1 MKGMFFSLVSFFVF
15 LNAANLIAQGNR
27 NILTIGDHQFSEGE
41 FWHVYNKNRHL
52 PGFNETPDDFAVRFI
67 NYKLKVVEAMHQG
80 LDTVPSFVKEFGKY
94 SEDLKTSFLVDSV
107 ALEKVAR
114 EAHRNMQEVIEASHI
129 LIRLQPG
136 SASSDTLT
144 AWKKMDSVR
153 KRVLSG
159 EDFGEL
165 ATTYS
170 EDPSAAG
177 NKGYLGYFSAFRM
190 IYPFEKAAYATAEGE
205 VSDIIRTDFGYHI
218 VKVHSRQPNPG
229 RIRVAHIMK
238 MFPRSATASDE
249 AKAYV
254 TIDSIYHELLKGK
267 DFASLA
273 RQHSD
278 DGQSANQG
286 GEMRAFSLQEMVP
299 EFALAAFALNSDGEI
314 SAPVRTDFGWH
325 IIKRLE
331 HTPVGDFTAERVNIM
346 NMMGRDGR
354 DQTGHDAF
362 VASKRSSARFY
373 LNESLLDRVISEMS
387 ADNSNS
393 KAFVERLNSNG
404 DELLFKYHDYEFKL
418 HQLLNSIENVVSF
431 NSLEGAPAIT
441 RLLDGMVNEAIVKV
455 EKRDLAKNIP
465 EYRYLVNEY
474 YDGLLIFELSNQE
487 VWQKVGSDSTALV
500 NLFNENPM
508 LFAKPPV
515 LTGFICEAKTKRLAK
530 RTAKA
535 IKRDGQANLVQI
547 LIHNARSEQCYTCK
561 EGRYPFVLDA
571 TNPLDGTVLPEGNSF
586 SASSHKLFWQGE
598 ITQNPAPLFEEV
610 RGQVMSAYQNRLEA
624 EWVESLRAKYQ
635 PVFNYKLIQKRRN

>member
-1 MKGMFFSLVSFFVF
+1 MKSTFFSLVSFFIF
-15 LNAANLIAQGNR
+15 LSAANVSAQDNR
-27 NILTIGDHQFSEGE
+27 NILTIGKHQFSEGE

-52 PGFNETPDDFAVRFI
+52 PGFNETPEDFAVRFI
-67 NYKLKVVEAMHQG
+67 NYKLKVVEAIQQG

-94 SEDLKTSFLVDSV
+94 AEDLKTSFLVDSV

-114 EAHRNMQEVIEASHI
+114 EAHRNMQEMIEASHI

-136 SASSDTLT
+136 SAASDTLI
-144 AWKKMDSVR
+144 AWQKMDSVH
-153 KRVLSG
+153 KRALSG
-159 EDFGEL
+159 EDFGKL
-165 ATTYS
+165 AATYS

-177 NKGYLGYFSAFRM
+177 NNGYLGYFSAFRM
-190 IYPFEKAAYATAEGE
+190 IYPFEKAAYATAEGDI
-205 VSDIIRTDFGYHI
+205 SDIIRTDFGYHI
-218 VKVHSRQPNPG
+218 LKVHSRQPNPG

-238 MFPRSATASDE
+238 MFPRNLTASDE
-249 AKAYV
+249 AKAYA

-273 RQHSD
+273 REHSD

-299 EFALAAFALNSDGEI
+299 EFALAAFELTSDGEI
-314 SAPVRTDFGWH
+314 STPVRTDFGWH

-331 HTPVGDFTAERVNIM
+331 HIPVGDFTAERATIM

-362 VASKRSSARFY
+362 VAAKRNSTRFK
-373 LNESLLDRVISEMS
+373 LNEPLLERIIKEMI

-393 KAFVERLNSNG
+393 KAFIERLKSDG
-404 DELLFKYHDYEFKL
+404 DNLLFRYHDYEFKL
-418 HQLLNSIENVVSF
+418 HQFLEAIENTISF
-431 NSLEGAPAIT
+431 NSLEGAPAVN
-441 RLLDGMVNEAIVKV
+441 RLLDGMVNEAILKA
-455 EKRDLAKNIP
+455 EKRDLAKNVP

-474 YDGLLIFELSNQE
+474 HDGLLIFELSNKE

-515 LTGFICEAKTKRLAK
+515 LNGFICEVKTKRLAK
-530 RTAKA
+530 RASNATK
-535 IKRDGQANLVQI
+535 KDNQANLVQI
-547 LIHNARSEQCYTCK
+547 LIDNARSEQCYTCS
-561 EGRYPFVLDA
+561 EGRFPFLMDA
-571 TNPLDGTVLPEGNSF
+571 NNPLDGSVLPDENILST
-586 SASSHKLFWQGE
+586 SSYKLFWQGE
-598 ITQNPAPLFEEV
+598 ISSNPVPLFEEV

-624 EWVESLRAKYQ
+624 EWVESLNLKYQ
-635 PVFNYKLIQKRRN
+635 PVFNYKLIKKRKK